1 MFGLFRKSDKTD
13 RKKHDTSCKCIKP
26 CALTEE
32 IMARLNPFLDQYF
45 QETGTLI
52 RITVSAD
59 EAMAQAP
66 HTFDLP
72 LYSEKEQDR
81 RNLHDWIQE
90 YQSADMVDKPPAEID
105 GLSKEFLT
113 GYESDDSAEAL
124 FEAIRDTFDRSTGS
138 VQLAF
143 AVSPWSEEFDCEDCV
158 RIFWQ

>member
-1 MFGLFRKSDKTD
+1 MFGLFRKGDKVD
-13 RKKHDTSCKCIKP
+13 RKQHDTSCKCIKP
-26 CALTEE
+26 CALTEG
-32 IMARLNPFLDQYF
+32 IMARVNPFFNRYF

-59 EAMAQAP
+59 ETMVQAP
-66 HTFDLP
+66 HSFDLP

-81 RNLHDWIQE
+81 RNLHPWIQE

-105 GLSKEFLT
+105 ELSKEFLT

-124 FEAIRDTFDRSTGS
+124 FEAIRDTFGRSAES